1 MEENKTTQQQ
11 LEELAQA
18 RKMDTEDPV
27 QKLEQL
33 KQLLWQLATG
43 SNGRNRYEVSVLWIW
58 RE

>member
-18 RKMDTEDPV
+18 LKMDTEDPV

-43 SNGRNRYEVSVLWIW
+43 
-58 RE
+58 